1 MIQINGILDIVILK
15 ILQIDKNQEINN
27 KKIQYIKTKD

>member
-27 KKIQYIKTKD
+27 NKKSIYQN